1 MSAKW
6 RTLGTR
12 IDLTPNTLDNWF
24 LETNRST
31 ERCFERVMQAW
42 LDKNLQTYAPTWEG
56 LYSLL
61 RDVEKPVAA
70 EDLKEAVDNA
80 ILGQYSYTCM

>member
-1 MSAKW
+1 
-6 RTLGTR
+6 
-12 IDLTPNTLDNWF
+12 
-24 LETNRST
+24 
-31 ERCFERVMQAW
+31 MQAW